1 MPTNVMVNARQVN
14 PTKSSARTPAVEAT
28 VVPMICL
35 MAGVVLLSLLMGG
48 PINIQDIGPFAGP

>member
-1 MPTNVMVNARQVN
+1 MPTNVMVNGRQVN
-14 PTKSSARTPAVEAT
+14 PTKSSARTPAVEA

-48 PINIQDIGPFAGP
+48 PINIQDIGPFVGP